1 MRKDYIGFGFNPT
14 ESENHFYVTIPS
26 VQDTDDHV
34 SVYERFHWEAEGEQK
49 IQRKDILKLEISRHK
64 WKLLVDTVTNEFN
77 GRLKQDKLPVG
88 KFTTG
93 GVPLEK
99 RFGKELMVLLWAI
112 ENNDPSGI
120 PTALRNWLGLQPEE
134 RWWLYTITNAST
146 GTINDSKRGW
156 RVALR
161 YALCENPVDD
171 RPYRQLSLTD
181 MLEGDQ

>member
-1 MRKDYIGFGFNPT
+1 MKKEHIGFGFNPA
-14 ESENHFYVTIPS
+14 ESENHFYVLIPNSKNSDGTI
-26 VQDTDDHV
+26 TI
-34 SVYERFHWEAEGEQK
+34 YERFHWERDEEQTLQK
-49 IQRKDILKLEISRHK
+49 RDILKLEISKYK
-64 WKLLVDTVTNEFN
+64 WSKIVETVSNEFN
-77 GRLKQDKLPVG
+77 ARLKQQKIPVG
-88 KFTTG
+88 RFISG
-93 GVPLEK
+93 GVPVEK

-146 GTINDSKRGW
+146 GAINDSKRGW

-171 RPYRQLSLTD
+171 RPYRQLSLVEA
-181 MLEGDQ
+181 MGGEN

>member
-26 VQDTDDHV
+26 VQDTDNHV

-120 PTALRNWLGLQPEE
+120 PTALRNWLGLQPE
-134 RWWLYTITNAST
+134 
-146 GTINDSKRGW
+146 
-156 RVALR
+156 
-161 YALCENPVDD
+161 
-171 RPYRQLSLTD
+171 
-181 MLEGDQ
+181 

>member
-1 MRKDYIGFGFNPT
+1 MKKDYIGFGFNPKET
-14 ESENHFYVTIPS
+14 ENHFYVLIPAKK
-26 VQDTDDHV
+26 DFDDKV
-34 SVYERFHWEAEGEQK
+34 SIYERFHWETEGEQM
-49 IQRKDILKLEISRHK
+49 IRRKDILKLEISGYK
-64 WKLLVDTVTNEFN
+64 WKKLVDTVSNEFN

-88 KFTTG
+88 KFVPG
-93 GVPLEK
+93 GVPVEK
-99 RFGKELMVLLWAI
+99 RLGKELMVLLWAI

-161 YALCENPVDD
+161 YALCENPVDE
-171 RPYRQLSLTD
+171 RPYRQLTITD
-181 MLEGDQ
+181 MFGEE

>member
-1 MRKDYIGFGFNPT
+1 MKRGFIGFGFHPE
-14 ESENHFYVTIPS
+14 ESENHFYVEIPGGRS
-26 VQDTDDHV
+26 GEDRI
-34 SVYERFHWEAEGEQK
+34 SVYERFHWDAEGEQK
-49 IQRKDILKLEISRHK
+49 ILQRDVLKLEISRHK
-64 WKLLVDTVTNEFN
+64 WSKIAETVANEFN
-77 GRLKQDKLPVG
+77 SRLKQDKKPVG
-88 KFTTG
+88 RFAPG
-93 GVPLEK
+93 GIPVDKLL
-99 RFGKELMVLLWAI
+99 GKELMVLLWGI

-171 RPYRQLSLTD
+171 RPYRQLSLSDTTG
-181 MLEGDQ
+181 GDD

>member
-1 MRKDYIGFGFNPT
+1 MKKDYIGFGFNPN
-14 ESENHFYVTIPS
+14 ESENHFYVIIPPARDEHDQ
-26 VQDTDDHV
+26 VLI
-34 SVYERFHWEAEGEQK
+34 YERFHWDDEEKQELQS
-49 IQRKDILKLEISRHK
+49 KDILKLEVSRHK
-64 WKLLVDTVTNEFN
+64 WTLLADTVANEFN
-77 GRLKQDKLPVG
+77 GRLKQDKLPTGRFVL
-88 KFTTG
+88 G

-146 GTINDSKRGW
+146 GTINDGKRGW

-171 RPYRQLSLTD
+171 RPYYQID
-181 MLEGDQ
+181 MLNMLKGEN

>member
-1 MRKDYIGFGFNPT
+1 MKKDYIGFGFNPT
-14 ESENHFYVTIPS
+14 DTENHFYVLIPS
-26 VQDTDDHV
+26 GKDMDDRIC
-34 SVYERFHWEAEGEQK
+34 VYERFQWEMEREQT
-49 IQRKDILKLEISRHK
+49 IRQKDILKLEISRHK
-64 WKLLVDTVTNEFN
+64 WRMLADTVTNEFN
-77 GRLKQDKLPVG
+77 SRLKQDKLPVG
-88 KFTTG
+88 KFVSG
-93 GVPLEK
+93 GVPVEK

-146 GTINDSKRGW
+146 GKINDSRHGW

-171 RPYRQLSLTD
+171 RPYRQLSMVD
-181 MLEGDQ
+181 MMGGE

>member
-1 MRKDYIGFGFNPT
+1 MRKDIIGFGFNPA
-14 ESENHFYVTIPS
+14 ESENHFYINIPS
-26 VQDTDDHV
+26 PKATEDRI
-34 SVYERFHWEAEGEQK
+34 SVYERFRWDAEGEQK
-49 IQRKDILKLEISRHK
+49 IRSRDIRKLEIPAHK
-64 WKLLVDTVTNEFN
+64 WRLLVDTVTNEFN
-77 GRLKQDKLPVG
+77 ARLKQDKLPVG
-88 KFTTG
+88 KFAAG
-93 GVPLEK
+93 GVPVEK

-171 RPYRQLSLTD
+171 RPYRQLSLAD
-181 MLEGDQ
+181 MLEG